1 MKNFLFVLVSLLAMT
16 MFTVSCT
23 KDQDTEAPQIAEFKI
38 NGATQMVVVAAGTA
52 MNIDLTFTDN
62 EALQEWKLDIHD
74 AFDGHGH
81 GKTQANTRLSLQQ
94 TFAIS
99 GATAQTTQTVNIP
112 ANAAAGPY
120 HCIVRVLD
128 AKGNESEF
136 AEIDFVLTNTG
147 QPIITVSSPDLTTE
161 VEATKGNPLLLTG
174 SITDETDLVSVFIE
188 LSKEEEEDHV
198 HGKTQDAPIY
208 SMKWELTGSA
218 NTDWN
223 FNNAQILIPASTATG
238 HYRLLIT
245 ALDND
250 ENLTI
255 KEAEVHVE

>member
-1 MKNFLFVLVSLLAMT
+1 MKNFLFVLVSLLAMS

-38 NGATQMVVVAAGTA
+38 NNATEEVVVAAGTA
-52 MNIDLTFTDN
+52 MNIALTFTDN

-81 GKTQANTRLSLQQ
+81 GKTQANARFSLQQ

-99 GATAQTTQTVNIP
+99 GATAQTTQAVNIP

-120 HCIVRVLD
+120 HCIIRVLD

-136 AEIDFVLTNTG
+136 AEIDFIITNAG
-147 QPIITVSSPDLTTE
+147 QPVMNITSPDLNAE
-161 VEATKGNPLLLTG
+161 VEVTKGNPLLITG
-174 SITDETDLVSVFIE
+174 SITDDTDLVTVFIE
-188 LSKEEEEDHV
+188 LGEEEEDHD

-208 SMKWELTGSA
+208 SMEWELTGSA
-218 NTDWN
+218 DTDWN

-250 ENLTI
+250 DNLTI